1 MKQQDK
7 QPKIIVS
14 TGGAFAITVL
24 CLAFMTGCNEKHI
37 SDAEAGATTSQITT
51 VSITETATSAINDT
65 TTTTTETTVAITTT
79 ADTESTEIHTFLLDR
94 IADSMDEPTELTSP
108 FGDISSAYVCFG
120 GTVIYPSVYV
130 LTEDQTKNLSKIM
143 NSMVWDEFAEK
154 PPQPT
159 PGPSDLTLYIN
170 DHGKC
175 CQLDLMSETYI
186 DENGE
191 RYFWSK
197 PSHEDER
204 YSLYEIAR
212 DLLMD
217 HVTET
222 VAAHLVSTH
231 LNMRAEIFKS
241 EEDYSIQKY
250 WDLIWDDV
258 LPYIHDGKNQ
268 DENQNEE

>member
-1 MKQQDK
+1 MINKNILQC
-7 QPKIIVS
+7 
-14 TGGAFAITVL
+14 AITLL
-24 CLAFMTGCNEKHI
+24 CLIVMTGCNENR
-37 SDAEAGATTSQITT
+37 SSVAEVESTTSEITT
-51 VSITETATSAINDT
+51 VSTTDTTTSATNDT

-79 ADTESTEIHTFLLDR
+79 ADTDSTEIRTFLLDG
-94 IADSMDEPTELTSP
+94 IADSLSEPTELTSP

-159 PGPSDLTLYIN
+159 PGPNDLTLYIN

-197 PSHEDER
+197 PPHEDER
-204 YSLYEIAR
+204 YSLYEITS

-222 VAAHLVSTH
+222 VAAHLVPTR
-231 LNMRAEIFKS
+231 LNKRAEIFES

-258 LPYIHDGKNQ
+258 LPYIHDGENQ

>member
-1 MKQQDK
+1 MINKNILQC
-7 QPKIIVS
+7 
-14 TGGAFAITVL
+14 AITLL
-24 CLAFMTGCNEKHI
+24 CLIVMTGCNENR
-37 SDAEAGATTSQITT
+37 SSVAEVEPTTSEITT
-51 VSITETATSAINDT
+51 VSTTDT
-65 TTTTTETTVAITTT
+65 TTTATNTTTTATTETTVAITTT
-79 ADTESTEIHTFLLDR
+79 AYTDSTEIRTFLLDG
-94 IADSMDEPTELTSP
+94 IADSLSEPTELTSP

-143 NSMVWDEFAEK
+143 NSMVWEEFAEK

-170 DHGKC
+170 DNGKC

-197 PSHEDER
+197 PPHEDEK
-204 YSLYEIAR
+204 YSLYKIAS

-222 VAAHLVSTH
+222 VAAHLAPTH

-258 LPYIHDGKNQ
+258 LPYIHDGNNQ
-268 DENQNEE
+268 DENQNED

>member
-1 MKQQDK
+1 MTKQS
-7 QPKIIVS
+7 I
-14 TGGAFAITVL
+14 FRCAIAAL
-24 CLAFMTGCNEKHI
+24 CLAAMTGCGEK
-37 SDAEAGATTSQITT
+37 SSTDAKSESTASQATT
-51 VSITETATSAINDT
+51 VSTTVTTSVETST
-65 TTTTTETTVAITTT
+65 TTTTQTTTATTETTTEITTT
-79 ADTESTEIHTFLLDR
+79 AAEVETKMLDR
-94 IADSMDEPTELTSP
+94 IADSLDEPTDLTSP
-108 FGDISSAYVCFG
+108 FGDISDAYVCFG

-143 NSMVWDEFAEK
+143 NSMVWDEFSEE

-159 PGPSDLTLYIN
+159 PGPNDLKLYIN

-197 PSHEDER
+197 PPHEDER
-204 YSLYEIAR
+204 YSLYEIAS

-217 HVTET
+217 HLTEI
-222 VAAHLVSTH
+222 VSAHLVSTH
-231 LNMRAEIFKS
+231 LNMQAEIFKS

-258 LPYIHDGKNQ
+258 IKFIQ
-268 DENQNEE
+268 DENHN